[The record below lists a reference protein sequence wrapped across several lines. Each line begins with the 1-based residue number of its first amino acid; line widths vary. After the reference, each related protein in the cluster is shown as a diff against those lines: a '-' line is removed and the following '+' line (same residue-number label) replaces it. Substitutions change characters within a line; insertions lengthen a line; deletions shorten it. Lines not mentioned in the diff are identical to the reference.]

1 MSKIPNGFEV
11 IQVFEQFSPKY
22 LAVEGDREKIGLQIG
37 TLNKPVKKI
46 MVVLDVLEE
55 VVDEAITN
63 DVDLIIAH
71 HPPIFRSLRSV
82 QTDTP
87 AGRIIEK
94 CILHKIA
101 VYAAHTNLDVAVGG
115 VNDLL
120 ANALELTNI
129 ELLAPTYE
137 ERLKKLAVYVPTD
150 SAEDVRKELGAAGA
164 GFIGNYSH
172 CTFNTQ
178 GSGTFLPNKG
188 TNPHIGEVGKLEKVD
203 EIKIETVFPS
213 SLQKK
218 VVTAMLHAH
227 PYEEVAYDIY
237 PLENEGNILGLGRV
251 GYLEQEMTLKQF
263 AYHVKD
269 KLEVDGIRV
278 VGSLSDKVK
287 KVAVLGGDG
296 NKYISHAK
304 RAGADVYVTGDMY
317 YHVAH
322 DAMMMELNIVDP
334 GHNVE
339 KVMKKG
345 VANVLTQRFKEKKF
359 EVSVITSELNTDPFT
374 FL

>member
-22 LAVEGDREKIGLQIG
+22 LAVEGDRDKIGLQIG
-37 TLNKPVKKI
+37 TLNKPIKKM

-55 VVDEAITN
+55 VVDEAISSE
-63 DVDLIIAH
+63 VDLIIAH
-71 HPPIFRSLRSV
+71 HPPIFRPLRAI

-94 CILHKIA
+94 CILHNIA

-129 ELLAPTYE
+129 ELLAPTHE
-137 ERLKKLAVYVPTD
+137 ERLKKLAVYVPREN
-150 SAEDVRKELGAAGA
+150 ADVVRTALGTAGA
-164 GFIGNYSH
+164 GFIGDYSH
-172 CTFNTQ
+172 CTFNTE
-178 GSGTFLPNKG
+178 GTGTFLPHEG
-188 TNPHIGEVGKLEKVD
+188 TNPHIGVVGQLEKVD

-218 VVTAMLHAH
+218 VVTAMLKVH

-237 PLENEGNILGLGRV
+237 PLENEGNALGLGRV
-251 GYLEQEMTLKQF
+251 GYLQHEMTLQQF
-263 AYHVKD
+263 AQHVKD

-278 VGSLSDKVK
+278 VGSLTDKVK

-322 DAMMMELNIVDP
+322 DAMMMGLNIVDP

-345 VANVLTQRFKEKKF
+345 VANVLTERFKEKKY
-359 EVSVITSELNTDPFT
+359 EVLVITSELNTDPFK

>member
-11 IQVFEQFSPKY
+11 IQIFEQFSPKH
-22 LAVEGDREKIGLQIG
+22 LAVEGDRERIGLQVG

-46 MVVLDVLEE
+46 MVVLDVLEN
-55 VVDEAITN
+55 VVDEAISH

-71 HPPIFRSLRSV
+71 HPPIFRPLKTV

-87 AGRIIEK
+87 SGRIIEK
-94 CILHKIA
+94 CILHNIA
-101 VYAAHTNLDVAVGG
+101 IYAAHTNLDVAVGG
-115 VNDLL
+115 VNDML
-120 ANALELTNI
+120 ADALGLTNV

-137 ERLKKLAVYVPTD
+137 EKLKKLAVYVPPE
-150 SAEDVRKELGAAGA
+150 SADKVRAALGSAGA
-164 GFIGNYSH
+164 GYIGNYSH
-172 CTFNTQ
+172 CTYNTP
-178 GSGTFLPNKG
+178 GTGTFLPHQG
-188 TNPHIGEVGKLEKVD
+188 TNPHIGEVGKLEVVD

-213 SLQKK
+213 GIQKK
-218 VVTAMLHAH
+218 VITAMLNAH
-227 PYEEVAYDIY
+227 PYEEVAFDIY
-237 PLENEGNILGLGRV
+237 PLENDGNVLGLGRV
-251 GYLEQEMTLKQF
+251 GYLEQEMTLEQF
-263 AYHVKD
+263 ALHVKN
-269 KLEVDGIRV
+269 KLEVDGLRV

-296 NKYISHAK
+296 NKYVSHAK
-304 RAGADVYVTGDMY
+304 RAGADVYITGDMY

-322 DAMMMELNIVDP
+322 DAMMMGLNIVDP

-345 VANVLTQRFKEKKF
+345 VANMLKERFKEKKF
-359 EVSVITSELNTDPFT
+359 EVTVITSELNTDPFQ

>member
-11 IQVFEQFSPKY
+11 IQVFEQFSPKH
-22 LAVEGDREKIGLQIG
+22 LAVEGDRERIGLQVG
-37 TLNKPVKKI
+37 TLNKPIKKI
-46 MVVLDVLEE
+46 MVVLDVLEN
-55 VVDEAITN
+55 VVDEAISN

-71 HPPIFRSLRSV
+71 HPPIFRPLKTV

-87 AGRIIEK
+87 SGRIIEK
-94 CILHKIA
+94 CILHNIA
-101 VYAAHTNLDVAVGG
+101 IYAAHTNLDVAVGG

-120 ANALELTNI
+120 ADALGLTNI

-137 ERLKKLAVYVPTD
+137 EKLKKLAVYVPRE
-150 SAEDVRKELGAAGA
+150 SADEVRDALGTAGA

-172 CTFNTQ
+172 CTYNTP
-178 GSGTFLPNKG
+178 GTGTFLPHQG
-188 TNPHIGEVGKLEKVD
+188 TNPHIGEVGKLEVVD

-213 SLQKK
+213 GLQKK
-218 VVTAMLHAH
+218 VITAMLNAH
-227 PYEEVAYDIY
+227 PYEEVAFDIY
-237 PLENEGNILGLGRV
+237 PLENEGNVLGLGRV
-251 GYLEQEMTLKQF
+251 GYLEQEMTLEQF
-263 AYHVKD
+263 ALHVKD
-269 KLEVDGIRV
+269 KLEVDGLRV
-278 VGSLSDKVK
+278 IGSLSDKVK

-296 NKYISHAK
+296 NKYVSQAK

-322 DAMMMELNIVDP
+322 DAMMMGLNIVDP

-345 VANVLTQRFKEKKF
+345 VANILTERFKEKKF
-359 EVSVITSELNTDPFT
+359 EVTVITSELNTDPFQ

>member
-22 LAVEGDREKIGLQIG
+22 LAVEGDRDKIGLQIG
-37 TLNKPVKKI
+37 TLNKPVKKM
-46 MVVLDVLEE
+46 MVVLDLLEE
-55 VVDEAITN
+55 VVDEAISSE
-63 DVDLIIAH
+63 VDLIIAH
-71 HPPIFRSLRSV
+71 HPPIFRPLRAV

-94 CILHKIA
+94 CILHNIA

-120 ANALELTNI
+120 ANALELTDI

-137 ERLKKLAVYVPTD
+137 ERLKKLAVYVPKEAAD
-150 SAEDVRKELGAAGA
+150 EVRTALGTAGA
-164 GFIGNYSH
+164 GFIGEYSH

-178 GSGTFLPNKG
+178 GTGTFLPHEG
-188 TNPHIGEVGKLEKVD
+188 TNPHIGVVGQLEKVD

-218 VVTAMLHAH
+218 VVTAMLKAH

-237 PLENEGNILGLGRV
+237 PLENEGNVLGLGRV
-251 GYLEQEMTLKQF
+251 GYLQHEMTLQQF
-263 AYHVKD
+263 AEHVKD

-278 VGSLSDKVK
+278 VGSLADKVK

-296 NKYISHAK
+296 NKYVSHAK

-322 DAMMMELNIVDP
+322 DAMMMGLNIVDP

-345 VANVLTQRFKEKKF
+345 VATVLTERFKEKKF
-359 EVSVITSELNTDPFT
+359 EVTVIVSELNTDPFK

>member
-11 IQVFEQFSPKY
+11 IQVFEQFSPKH
-22 LAVEGDREKIGLQIG
+22 LAVDGDRERIGLQVG

-55 VVDEAITN
+55 VVDDAISN

-71 HPPIFRSLRSV
+71 HPPIFRPLKTV

-87 AGRIIEK
+87 SGRIIEK
-94 CILHKIA
+94 CILHNIA
-101 VYAAHTNLDVAVGG
+101 IYAAHTNLDVAVGG

-120 ANALELTNI
+120 ANALGLTNI

-137 ERLKKLAVYVPTD
+137 EKLKKLAVYVPRE
-150 SAEDVRKELGAAGA
+150 SADEVRDALGSAGA
-164 GFIGNYSH
+164 GYIGNYSH
-172 CTFNTQ
+172 CTYNTP
-178 GSGTFLPNKG
+178 GTGTFLPHQG
-188 TNPHIGEVGKLEKVD
+188 TNPHIGEVGKLEVVD

-218 VVTAMLHAH
+218 VITAMLNVH
-227 PYEEVAYDIY
+227 PYEEVAFDIY
-237 PLENEGNILGLGRV
+237 PLENEGNVLGLGRV
-251 GYLEQEMTLKQF
+251 GYLDQEMTLEQF
-263 AYHVKD
+263 ALHVKD
-269 KLEVDGIRV
+269 KLEVNGLRV

-296 NKYISHAK
+296 NKYVSHAK
-304 RAGADVYVTGDMY
+304 RVGADVYVTGDMY

-322 DAMMMELNIVDP
+322 DAMMMGLNIVDP

-345 VANVLTQRFKEKKF
+345 VANILTERFKEKKY
-359 EVSVITSELNTDPFT
+359 EVTVITSELNTDPFQ

>member
-11 IQVFEQFSPKY
+11 IQVFEQFSPKH
-22 LAVEGDREKIGLQIG
+22 LAVEGDRERIGLQVG

-55 VVDEAITN
+55 VVDDAISN

-71 HPPIFRSLRSV
+71 HPPIFRPLKTV

-87 AGRIIEK
+87 SGRIIEK
-94 CILHKIA
+94 CILQNIA
-101 VYAAHTNLDVAVGG
+101 IYAAHTNLDVAVGG

-120 ANALELTNI
+120 ANALGLTNI

-137 ERLKKLAVYVPTD
+137 ETLKKLAVYVPRE
-150 SAEDVRKELGAAGA
+150 SADEVRDALGSAGA
-164 GFIGNYSH
+164 GYIGNYSH
-172 CTFNTQ
+172 CTYNTH
-178 GSGTFLPNKG
+178 GTGTFLPHQG
-188 TNPHIGEVGKLEKVD
+188 TNPHIGEVGKLEVVD

-218 VVTAMLHAH
+218 VITAMLNAH
-227 PYEEVAYDIY
+227 PYEEVAFDIY
-237 PLENEGNILGLGRV
+237 PLENEGNVLGLGRV
-251 GYLEQEMTLKQF
+251 GYLEQEMTLEQF
-263 AYHVKD
+263 ALHVKD
-269 KLEVDGIRV
+269 KLEVNGLRV

-296 NKYISHAK
+296 NKYVSHAK

-322 DAMMMELNIVDP
+322 DAMMMGLNIVDP
-334 GHNVE
+334 GHNIE

-345 VANVLTQRFKEKKF
+345 VANILTERFKEKKF
-359 EVSVITSELNTDPFT
+359 EVTVITSELNTDPFK

>member
-11 IQVFEQFSPKY
+11 IQVFEQFSPKH
-22 LAVEGDREKIGLQIG
+22 LAVEGDRERIGLQVG
-37 TLNKPVKKI
+37 TLNKPIKKI
-46 MVVLDVLEE
+46 MVVLDVLEN
-55 VVDEAITN
+55 VVDEAISN

-71 HPPIFRSLRSV
+71 HPPIFRPLKTV

-87 AGRIIEK
+87 SGRIIEK
-94 CILHKIA
+94 CILHNIA
-101 VYAAHTNLDVAVGG
+101 IYAAHTNLDVAVGG

-120 ANALELTNI
+120 ADALGLTNI

-137 ERLKKLAVYVPTD
+137 EKLKKLAVYVPRE
-150 SAEDVRKELGAAGA
+150 SADEVRDALGSAGA

-172 CTFNTQ
+172 CTYNTP
-178 GSGTFLPNKG
+178 GTGTFLPHQG
-188 TNPHIGEVGKLEKVD
+188 TNPHIGEVGKLEVVD

-213 SLQKK
+213 GLQKK
-218 VVTAMLHAH
+218 VITAMLNAH
-227 PYEEVAYDIY
+227 PYEEVAFDIY
-237 PLENEGNILGLGRV
+237 PLENEGNVLGLGRV
-251 GYLEQEMTLKQF
+251 GYLEQEMTLEQF
-263 AYHVKD
+263 AFHVKD
-269 KLEVDGIRV
+269 KLEVDGLRV
-278 VGSLSDKVK
+278 VGTLSDKVK

-296 NKYISHAK
+296 NKYVSHAK

-322 DAMMMELNIVDP
+322 DAMMMGLNIVDP

-345 VANVLTQRFKEKKF
+345 VANILTERFKEKKF
-359 EVSVITSELNTDPFT
+359 EVTVITSELNTDPFQ

>member
-37 TLNKPVKKI
+37 TLNKPVKKV

-55 VVDEAITN
+55 VVDEAISN

-71 HPPIFRSLRSV
+71 HPPIFRPLKAV

-120 ANALELTNI
+120 ANALELSNI

-137 ERLKKLAVYVPTD
+137 ERLKKLAVYVPKE
-150 SAEDVRKELGAAGA
+150 SAEDVRIALGAVGA

-178 GSGTFLPNKG
+178 GTGTFLPHEG
-188 TNPHIGEVGKLEKVD
+188 TNPHIGEIGKLEEVD

-213 SLQKK
+213 SLQKM
-218 VVTAMLHAH
+218 VITAMLKAH

-237 PLENEGNILGLGRV
+237 PLDIEGNELGLGRV
-251 GYLEQEMTLKQF
+251 GYLEHEMTLEHF
-263 AYHVKD
+263 AQHVKD
-269 KLEVDGIRV
+269 KLEVDGLRV

-296 NKYISHAK
+296 NKYITHAK

-317 YHVAH
+317 YHVAQ
-322 DAMMMELNIVDP
+322 DAMMMGLNIVDP

-345 VANVLTQRFKEKKF
+345 VANVLTERFKEKKF
-359 EVSVITSELNTDPFT
+359 EVSVITSELNTDPFK

>member
-22 LAVEGDREKIGLQIG
+22 LAVEGDRERNGLQIG

-46 MVVLDVLEE
+46 MVVLDMLED
-55 VVDEAITN
+55 VVDEAISN
-63 DVDLIIAH
+63 EVDLIIAH
-71 HPPIFRSLRSV
+71 HPPVFRPLKAV

-87 AGRIIEK
+87 SGRIIEK

-101 VYAAHTNLDVAVGG
+101 VYAAHTNLDVTVGG

-120 ANALELTNI
+120 ADALELTNI

-137 ERLKKLAVYVPTD
+137 ERLKKLAVYVPRE
-150 SAEDVRKELGAAGA
+150 SAEEVRTALGTAGA

-178 GSGTFLPNKG
+178 GTGTFLPQEG
-188 TNPHIGEVGKLEKVD
+188 TNPHIGEVGRLEEVV
-203 EIKIETVFPS
+203 EIKIESVFPS

-218 VVTAMLHAH
+218 VVTAMLKAH

-237 PLENEGNILGLGRV
+237 PLENDGNVLGLGRV
-251 GYLEQEMTLKQF
+251 GYLEQEMTLELF
-263 AYHVKD
+263 AQHVKD

-322 DAMMMELNIVDP
+322 DAMMMGLNIVDP

-345 VANVLTQRFKEKKF
+345 VANVLTERFKEKKYD
-359 EVSVITSELNTDPFT
+359 VSVIISELNTDPFK

>member
-1 MSKIPNGFEV
+1 MSKVPNGFEV
-11 IQVFEQFSPKY
+11 IQVFEQFSPKH

-46 MVVLDVLEE
+46 MVVLDVLED
-55 VVDEAITN
+55 VVDEAIAN

-71 HPPIFRSLRSV
+71 HPPIFRPLKAI

-137 ERLKKLAVYVPTD
+137 ERLKKLAVYVPKD
-150 SAEDVRKELGAAGA
+150 SAEDVRMALGAAGA

-172 CTFNTQ
+172 CSFNTQ
-178 GSGTFLPNKG
+178 GTGTFLPQEG
-188 TNPHIGEVGKLEKVD
+188 TNPHIGEIAKLEEVD
-203 EIKIETVFPS
+203 EIRIETVFPI

-218 VVTAMLHAH
+218 VITSMHHAH

-237 PLENEGNILGLGRV
+237 PLENEGNVLGLGRV
-251 GYLEQEMTLKQF
+251 GYLEQEMTLEQF
-263 AYHVKD
+263 AQHVKN
-269 KLEVDGIRV
+269 KLDVDGLRV

-296 NKYISHAK
+296 NKYISYAK

-322 DAMMMELNIVDP
+322 DAMMMGLNIVDP
-334 GHNVE
+334 GHNIE

-345 VANVLTQRFKEKKF
+345 VANVLTERFKEKKF

-374 FL
+374 FV

>member
-11 IQVFEQFSPKY
+11 IQVFEQFSPKH
-22 LAVEGDREKIGLQIG
+22 LAVDGDREKIGLQIG

-46 MVVLDVLEE
+46 MVVLDLLEN
-55 VVDEAITN
+55 VVDEAIAN
-63 DVDLIIAH
+63 EVDLIIAH
-71 HPPIFRSLRSV
+71 HPPIFRPLKAI

-87 AGRIIEK
+87 SGRIIEK
-94 CILHKIA
+94 CILHKIT

-137 ERLKKLAVYVPTD
+137 EKLKKLAVYVPMN
-150 SAEDVRKELGAAGA
+150 SEKEVRTALGEAGA

-172 CTFNTQ
+172 CTFNTP
-178 GSGTFLPNKG
+178 GTGTFLPHEG
-188 TNPHIGEVGKLEKVD
+188 TNPHIGKVGELEEVE
-203 EIKIETVFPS
+203 EIRIETVFPS

-218 VVTAMLHAH
+218 VITAMLKAH

-237 PLENEGNILGLGRV
+237 PLENEGNVLGLGRV
-251 GYLEQEMTLKQF
+251 GYLEKEMTLEQF
-263 AYHVKD
+263 AKHVKN
-269 KLEVDGIRV
+269 KLEVEGLRV
-278 VGSLSDKVK
+278 VGSLTDKVK

-322 DAMMMELNIVDP
+322 DAMMMGLNIVDP
-334 GHNVE
+334 GHNIE

-345 VANVLTQRFKEKKF
+345 VATILTGRFKEKKF
-359 EVSVITSELNTDPFT
+359 EVKVISSELNTDPFT
-374 FL
+374 FV

>member
-11 IQVFEQFSPKY
+11 IEVFEQFSPKY

-46 MVVLDVLEE
+46 MIVLDVIED
-55 VVDEAITN
+55 VVNEAISK
-63 DVDLIIAH
+63 DIDLIIAH
-71 HPPIFRSLRSV
+71 HPPIFRPLKAV

-87 AGRIIEK
+87 TGRIIEK

-101 VYAAHTNLDVAVGG
+101 VYAAHTNLDVAIGG

-120 ANALELTNI
+120 ANALELTNT

-137 ERLKKLAVYVPTD
+137 EKLKKLAVYVPRE
-150 SAEDVRKELGAAGA
+150 SAEEVRMALGTAGA

-172 CTFNTQ
+172 CTFNSQ
-178 GSGTFLPNKG
+178 GTGTFLPHEG
-188 TNPHIGEVGKLEKVD
+188 TTPHIGEIGKLEEVN

-213 SLQKK
+213 GLQKK
-218 VVTAMLHAH
+218 VVTAMLKAH

-237 PLENEGNILGLGRV
+237 PLENEGNVLGLGRV
-251 GYLEQEMTLKQF
+251 GYLENEMTLEQF
-263 AYHVKD
+263 AEHVKD
-269 KLEVDGIRV
+269 RLEVDGIRV
-278 VGSLSDKVK
+278 VGSLSDKIK

-296 NKYISHAK
+296 NKYISQAK

-322 DAMMMELNIVDP
+322 DAMMMGLNIVDP
-334 GHNVE
+334 GHNIE

-345 VANVLTQRFKEKKF
+345 VANVLTDRFKEKKF
-359 EVSVITSELNTDPFT
+359 EVSVITSELNTDPFK

>member
-11 IQVFEQFSPKY
+11 IQVFEQFSPKH
-22 LAVEGDREKIGLQIG
+22 LAVEGDRERIGLQVG
-37 TLNKPVKKI
+37 TLNKPIKKI
-46 MVVLDVLEE
+46 MVVLDVLEN
-55 VVDEAITN
+55 VVDEAISN

-71 HPPIFRSLRSV
+71 HPPIFRPLKTV

-87 AGRIIEK
+87 SGRIIEK
-94 CILHKIA
+94 CILHNIA
-101 VYAAHTNLDVAVGG
+101 IYAAHTNLDVAVGG

-120 ANALELTNI
+120 ADALELTNI

-137 ERLKKLAVYVPTD
+137 EKLKKLAVYVPRE
-150 SAEDVRKELGAAGA
+150 SADEVRDALGSAGA

-172 CTFNTQ
+172 CTYNTP
-178 GSGTFLPNKG
+178 GTGTFLPHQG
-188 TNPHIGEVGKLEKVD
+188 TNPHIGEVGKLEVVD

-213 SLQKK
+213 GLQKK
-218 VVTAMLHAH
+218 VITAMLNAH
-227 PYEEVAYDIY
+227 PYEEVAFDIY
-237 PLENEGNILGLGRV
+237 PLENEGNVLGLGRV
-251 GYLEQEMTLKQF
+251 GYLEQEMTLEQF
-263 AYHVKD
+263 AFHVKD
-269 KLEVDGIRV
+269 KLEVDGLRV
-278 VGSLSDKVK
+278 VGTLSDKVK

-296 NKYISHAK
+296 NKYVSHAK

-322 DAMMMELNIVDP
+322 DAMMMGLNIVDP

-345 VANVLTQRFKEKKF
+345 VANILTERFKEKKF
-359 EVSVITSELNTDPFT
+359 EVTVIISELNTDPFQ

>member
-11 IQVFEQFSPKY
+11 IQVFEGFSPKY
-22 LAVEGDREKIGLQIG
+22 LAVEGDRDKIGLQIG
-37 TLNKPVKKI
+37 TLHKPVKKI

-55 VVDEAITN
+55 VVDEAISSE
-63 DVDLIIAH
+63 VDLIIAH
-71 HPPIFRSLRSV
+71 HPPIFRPLRAI

-87 AGRIIEK
+87 AGRIIQK
-94 CILHKIA
+94 CILHNIA

-137 ERLKKLAVYVPTD
+137 ERLKKLAVYVPRE
-150 SAEDVRKELGAAGA
+150 SADEVRTALGTAGA
-164 GFIGNYSH
+164 GFIGDYSH
-172 CTFNTQ
+172 CTFNTE
-178 GSGTFLPNKG
+178 GTGTFLPHEG
-188 TNPHIGEVGKLEKVD
+188 TNPHIGAVGQLENVD

-213 SLQKK
+213 RIQKK
-218 VVTAMLHAH
+218 VVTAMLKAH

-251 GYLEQEMTLKQF
+251 GYLQHEMTLEQF
-263 AYHVKD
+263 AHHVKD

-278 VGSLSDKVK
+278 VGSLTDRVK

-296 NKYISHAK
+296 NKYISHAR

-322 DAMMMELNIVDP
+322 DAMMMGLNIVDP

-339 KVMKKG
+339 KVIKKG
-345 VANVLTQRFKEKKF
+345 VANVLTERFKEKKL
-359 EVSVITSELNTDPFT
+359 EVSVITSELNTDPFQ